1 MNRPR
6 GPNLAV
12 DHDHVVCMIIVIL
25 LTARHGC
32 IGPVF
37 QMLIRRIAVK
47 RISLI
52 VAAAAAISMAG
63 VATGFAAELPTFEAN
78 GLPISAV
85 QVAVLGAA
93 HVQEQSPV
101 ATTALSPYQL
111 RVLTPRSRR
120 TAAAVAPGRI
130 EDGTAN

>member
-1 MNRPR
+1 M
-6 GPNLAV
+6 
-12 DHDHVVCMIIVIL
+12 
-25 LTARHGC
+25 
-32 IGPVF
+32 
-37 QMLIRRIAVK
+37 K